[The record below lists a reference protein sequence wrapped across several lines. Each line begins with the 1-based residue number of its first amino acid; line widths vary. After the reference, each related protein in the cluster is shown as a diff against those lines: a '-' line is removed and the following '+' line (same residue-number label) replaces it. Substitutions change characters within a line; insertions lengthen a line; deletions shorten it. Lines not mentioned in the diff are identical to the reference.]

1 MFASLP
7 SSHQSAQSSH
17 QDEMKPLK
25 KTENALL
32 LSKYLIE
39 FQCRLIL
46 IESLLKS
53 APSPVLTEAKPSGE
67 ERSGEGLVEPI
78 SYYRGLGG
86 GWRDGDTHLHRGVH
100 YLRCFLL
107 RNM

>member
-1 MFASLP
+1 MFVSLP
-7 SSHQSAQSSH
+7 SSHQSAKTR
-17 QDEMKPLK
+17 ETETMKDRKL
-25 KTENALL
+25 NALL

-53 APSPVLTEAKPSGE
+53 APIPVLTEAKPSGE